1 MRLAII
7 YTALALVAMATNI
20 GSQEL
25 TVRAYHG
32 PFQIA
37 LSVFI
42 GTGVGLVV
50 KYLLDK
56 AFIFRFRARDKL
68 HDAQT
73 FGLYTMTGVVTTAIF
88 WGFEFS
94 FDQIFQSKDM
104 RYLGGLIGLAIGYW
118 TKYRLDKRY
127 VFGPGPKQGT
137 A

>member
-7 YTALALVAMATNI
+7 YAVLALIAMATNI
-20 GSQEL
+20 GAQEASL
-25 TVRAYHG
+25 RVYHG
-32 PFQIA
+32 PLQVP
-37 LSVFI
+37 LSVFA

-50 KYLLDK
+50 KYMLDK
-56 AFIFRFRARDKL
+56 AFIFGFRPRDKL

-73 FGLYTMTGVVTTAIF
+73 FVLYTVTGVVTTAIF
-88 WGFEFS
+88 WGFEFG
-94 FDQIFQSKDM
+94 FDLVFASKDM

-127 VFGPGPKQGT
+127 VFGRP